1 MGCVLFCRA
10 GNRVFTFMS
19 RASIRAWV
27 SLEEDAYLSRCI
39 NRLKFMK
46 VLFIGG
52 TGNIS
57 TASSRLAMQR
67 GFDLYHLNRGNNSRS
82 PEGVKTILGDINE
95 PQKLT
100 ELKKHQWDVVV
111 NWIAFTPE
119 DIERDLA
126 LFRGKTKQYIFIS
139 SASCY
144 QTPLRYPI
152 ITESTPLYNDL
163 WDYSANKIKCEDR
176 LMRAYREEGFPI
188 TIVRPSLTYDTV
200 IPVAIGGFREYNTA
214 ARILAG
220 KEIIIH
226 GDGTSL
232 WTVTH
237 ADDFAKGFTG
247 LLGLTQA
254 IGHAFHITSDEILTW
269 NMIYLILAES
279 LGCELNAV
287 HIASDFICKTEPSYT
302 GTLLADKAE
311 SVIFDNSKIKTF
323 VPGYQATIPFS
334 EGIQRTLKWL
344 DADPARKIIDPGEEA
359 RIENILSAYKAL

>member
-1 MGCVLFCRA
+1 
-10 GNRVFTFMS
+10 
-19 RASIRAWV
+19 
-27 SLEEDAYLSRCI
+27 
-39 NRLKFMK
+39 MK

-57 TASSRLAMQR
+57 AASSRLAILK
-67 GFDLYHLNRGNNSRS
+67 GIDLYHLNRGNSTLQIK
-82 PEGVKTILGDINE
+82 GVRKIVGDIHDTRGVSE
-95 PQKLT
+95 LT
-100 ELKKHQWDVVV
+100 KHHWDVVV

-119 DIERDLA
+119 DIERDIH
-126 LFRGKTKQYIFIS
+126 LFKGRTKQYIFIS

-144 QTPLRYPI
+144 QTPLSYPV
-152 ITESTPLYNDL
+152 ITESTPLYNNL

-176 LMRAYREEGFPI
+176 LQQAYREEGFPM

-200 IPVAIGGFREYNTA
+200 IPIAIGGFKEYTTA
-214 ARILAG
+214 DRIQKG

-237 ADDFAKGFTG
+237 SDDFAKGFVG

-254 IGHAFHITSDEILTW
+254 IGHAFHITSDEILSW
-269 NMIYLILAES
+269 NMIYSILADS
-279 LGCELNAV
+279 LGKEAKVV
-287 HIASDFICKTEPSYT
+287 HIASDFICKAEPSFT

-323 VPGYQATIPFS
+323 VPGFKATIPFAT
-334 EGIQRTLKWL
+334 GIKRTLKWL
-344 DADPARKIIDPGEEA
+344 DGNPERKFVNPETNQK
-359 RIENILSAYKAL
+359 IEHILKLYKSTGA

>member
-1 MGCVLFCRA
+1 
-10 GNRVFTFMS
+10 
-19 RASIRAWV
+19 
-27 SLEEDAYLSRCI
+27 
-39 NRLKFMK
+39 MK

-57 TASSRLAMQR
+57 TASSELAIQR
-67 GFDLYHLNRGNNSRS
+67 GIELFHLNRGVNKVEI
-82 PEGVKTILGDINE
+82 EGVHTILGDITKPNSLDGLNE
-95 PQKLT
+95 
-100 ELKKHQWDVVV
+100 HHWDVVV

-126 LFRGKTKQYIFIS
+126 LFRGKTKQYIIIS

-152 ITESTPLYNDL
+152 ITESTPLYNNL
-163 WDYSANKIKCEDR
+163 WDYSSNKIKCEDR
-176 LMRAYREEGFPI
+176 LMQAYREENFPI

-200 IPVAIGGFREYNTA
+200 IPVAIGGFRNYNIA
-214 ARILAG
+214 DRILKG
-220 KEIIIH
+220 KEVIIH

-237 ADDFAKGFTG
+237 AEDFAKGFVG
-247 LLGLTQA
+247 LLGLSQA

-279 LGCELNAV
+279 LGCELKAV
-287 HIASDFICKTEPSYT
+287 HIASDFICKIEPSYS
-302 GTLLADKAE
+302 GTLLADKGE

-323 VPGYQATIPFS
+323 VPAFKATIPFA
-334 EGIQRTLKWL
+334 EGIKRTLKWL
-344 DADPARKIIDPGEEA
+344 DDDPARKIIDPEEEA
-359 RIENILSAYKAL
+359 RIENILKAYKALQN